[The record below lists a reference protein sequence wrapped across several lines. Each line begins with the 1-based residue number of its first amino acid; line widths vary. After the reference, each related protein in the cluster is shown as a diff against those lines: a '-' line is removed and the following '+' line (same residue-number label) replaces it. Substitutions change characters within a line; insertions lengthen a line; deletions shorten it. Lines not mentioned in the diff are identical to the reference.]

1 MNKYT
6 TINKQISLK
15 DYRHW
20 LELNNLTR
28 ELLDNVNHEV
38 LDEVKNEHSWAL
50 SHLFDFSNS
59 ILKDLEKLE
68 QPLEVKKENEDE

>member
-20 LELNNLTR
+20 QELNNLTR
-28 ELLDNVNHEV
+28 ELLDTVTLKTS
-38 LDEVKNEHSWAL
+38 LDHSWAL

-68 QPLEVKKENEDE
+68 ITPNKERSNK

>member
-6 TINKQISLK
+6 SITVSISLK

-20 LELNNLTR
+20 QELNNLTR
-28 ELLDNVNHEV
+28 ELLDTVNHEDF
-38 LDEVKNEHSWAL
+38 DEVMNEHSWAL
-50 SHLFDFSNS
+50 SHLSDFSNS

-68 QPLEVKKENEDE
+68 QPLEIKKMDY